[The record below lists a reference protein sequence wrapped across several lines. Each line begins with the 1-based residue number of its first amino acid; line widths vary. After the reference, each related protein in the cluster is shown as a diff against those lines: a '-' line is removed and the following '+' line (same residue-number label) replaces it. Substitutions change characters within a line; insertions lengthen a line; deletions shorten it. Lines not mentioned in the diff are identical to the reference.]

1 LELPPL
7 LKSRVLRLGSLGR
20 SRFFDDMAGIE
31 MVSMQ
36 HAQEHAPR
44 YLLDMSCI
52 TEERRGSV
60 LLIGL
65 NRVAK
70 RNAFDPDLF
79 HELAH
84 AYGAYDSDP
93 DLRCC
98 VVFAHGPHFTGG
110 IDLAQFAPLFEL
122 GDPFV
127 VGSGEIDPFG
137 LRNHLSKP
145 LVMAVQGIT
154 FTIGIEMLVAADI
167 RIAAS
172 NVRFA
177 QLEIGRGLYPLGGAT
192 FRLVREAGWGNAMR
206 YLLTGDEFGAAE
218 ALRMGLIQEVTE
230 PGHELERALAIA
242 DRIAAQSPLGV
253 QATLRSAR
261 LSLEECEASTA
272 ARILD
277 DMPAILASEDFRE
290 GVASFRERRVARF
303 AGK

>member
-1 LELPPL
+1 
-7 LKSRVLRLGSLGR
+7 
-20 SRFFDDMAGIE
+20 
-31 MVSMQ
+31 
-36 HAQEHAPR
+36 
-44 YLLDMSCI
+44 MSCI
-52 TEERRGSV
+52 TLERRGAV

-79 HELAH
+79 HELAL
-84 AYGAYDSDP
+84 AYGSYEADG

-110 IDLAQFAPLFEL
+110 IDLAHFAPLFEQ

-127 VGSGEIDPFG
+127 VAAGEVDPFG
-137 LRNHLSKP
+137 LRSHLSKP
-145 LVMAVQGIT
+145 LVMAVHGIT
-154 FTIGIEMLVAADI
+154 FTIGIEMLLASDV

-172 NVRFA
+172 DTRFA

-218 ALRMGLIQEVTE
+218 ALRMGLVQEVTE
-230 PGHELERALAIA
+230 PGRELERAVEIA
-242 DRIAAQSPLGV
+242 ERIAAQAPLGV

-261 LSLEECEASTA
+261 RSVLEGESVA
-272 ARILD
+272 AALILD

-303 AGK
+303 VGR

>member
-1 LELPPL
+1 
-7 LKSRVLRLGSLGR
+7 
-20 SRFFDDMAGIE
+20 
-31 MVSMQ
+31 
-36 HAQEHAPR
+36 
-44 YLLDMSCI
+44 MSNV
-52 TEERRGSV
+52 TLERRGSV

-79 HELAH
+79 HELAR
-84 AYGAYDSDP
+84 AYGTYDADP

-110 IDLAQFAPLFEL
+110 IDLALFAPLFEL

-127 VGSGEIDPFG
+127 LGSGEIDPFG
-137 LRNHLSKP
+137 LRSQLSKP

-154 FTIGIEMLVAADI
+154 FTIGIEMLLASDV

-172 NVRFA
+172 NARFA

-206 YLLTGDEFGAAE
+206 YLLTGDEFGVAE

-230 PGHELERALAIA
+230 PGQELERAVGIA
-242 DRIAAQSPLGV
+242 ERIAAQAPLGV
-253 QATLRSAR
+253 RATLRSAR
-261 LSLEECEASTA
+261 LSLEEGETVA
-272 ARILD
+272 AGRLQD
-277 DMPAILASEDFRE
+277 DMAAVLASEDFRE
-290 GVASFRERRVARF
+290 GVASFRERRAARF
-303 AGK
+303 TGR